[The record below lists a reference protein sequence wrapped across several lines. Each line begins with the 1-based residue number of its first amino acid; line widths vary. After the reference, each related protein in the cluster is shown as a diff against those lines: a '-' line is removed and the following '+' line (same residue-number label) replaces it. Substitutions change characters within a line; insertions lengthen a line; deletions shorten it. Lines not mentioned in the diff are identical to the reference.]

1 MAHRNTFDRIAALLH
16 IKGNTE
22 GTSNEISFSVLDAY
36 RKKSATQAKRKQLSS
51 KGGSV
56 VPLTPLI
63 KSDETVYCAT
73 NKDAVKNSIG
83 GVREEQRASERIA
96 IATLGQEGGLGQS
109 NDRLQE
115 NPSKD
120 ERVFETASSL
130 DGSFKKR
137 RALSLDSFSVA
148 TRPQNKAILRG
159 ILCATLIVGIGLFGY
174 WGIQAYLKHE
184 AVRAS
189 EKHRIEKL
197 VEDLEKLDA
206 ALIIPLDDIIGEKLD
221 AAELDKLHKL
231 SGAIEEN
238 LEKLKEL
245 DKRAKG
251 IQSELKDEYFKN
263 VSQEII
269 ESIASREVMLKQA
282 KNIESESTEFFP
294 LEQKAR
300 EIWTSVE
307 AAENKI
313 ALSNRAVSYA
323 SKENTAKSNALLEE
337 ARDIF
342 VAAQLFIEKS
352 GFKQDLEGYYNYIT
366 LEIEAIEFALESNKA
381 ALEFD
386 KELANKNNELFNKK
400 TDEVNEQL
408 GSLEVTLPEAIHKI
422 YEQKTQSSYIAYQGA
437 REQAA
442 LSDSYLREYLKSQQ
456 NHQIE

>member
-36 RKKSATQAKRKQLSS
+36 RKKSAVQPKGKQLSS

-63 KSDETVYCAT
+63 KSDEMIYCAT
-73 NKDAVKNSIG
+73 NKDAAKNSIG
-83 GVREEQRASERIA
+83 GTRDGKRALEGVA
-96 IATLGQEGGLGQS
+96 LTAFDQEDRLGQS
-109 NDRLQE
+109 DNRLQG
-115 NPSKD
+115 NPPKN
-120 ERVFETASSL
+120 ERGYRKTSSL
-130 DGSFKKR
+130 DGGSKKGKVSPLESFFVAKKTQQR
-137 RALSLDSFSVA
+137 EVL
-148 TRPQNKAILRG
+148 IG
-159 ILCATLIVGIGLFGY
+159 ILCAILFVGIGLFGY
-174 WGIQAYLKHE
+174 WGIQEYLEHE

-197 VEDLEKLDA
+197 IEDFEKLDIEV
-206 ALIIPLDDIIGEKLD
+206 IIPLDDIVGKKLD
-221 AAELDKLHKL
+221 VSELDKLHKL

-238 LEKLKEL
+238 LETLKEL
-245 DKRAKG
+245 DKRAKD
-251 IQSELKDEYFKN
+251 IQSELTEDSFKK
-263 VSQEII
+263 VSQEVI

-282 KNIESESTEFFP
+282 KNIESESAEFFP
-294 LEQKAR
+294 FEQKAR
-300 EIWTSVE
+300 EVWASIE

-313 ALSNRAVSYA
+313 ALSNQLISHA
-323 SKENTAKSNALLEE
+323 SKENVAKSSALLEE

-352 GFKQDLEGYYNYIT
+352 ALKQDLEGYNNYIT
-366 LEIEAIEFALESNKA
+366 LEIEAIDFALKSNKA

-386 KELANKNNELFNKK
+386 KELASKNNELFNKK
-400 TDEVNEQL
+400 TDEVKEQL
-408 GSLEVTLPEAIHKI
+408 DLLEVTLPEAIHKL
-422 YEQKTQSSYIAYQGA
+422 YEKKTQSSYIAYQGA

-456 NHQIE
+456 NH